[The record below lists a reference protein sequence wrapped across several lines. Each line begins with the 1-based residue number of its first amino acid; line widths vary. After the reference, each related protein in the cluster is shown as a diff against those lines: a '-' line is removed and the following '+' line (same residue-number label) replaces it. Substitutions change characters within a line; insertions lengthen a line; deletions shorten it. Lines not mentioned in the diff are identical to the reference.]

1 MKVKNFDEAINITVQ
16 KYNYNDEQI
25 KKIYEEL
32 EKGNFSVITS
42 DYGARE
48 VVRKHY
54 DFIKKIMIKLHHLLV
69 LLI

>member
-1 MKVKNFDEAINITVQ
+1 MGEK
-16 KYNYNDEQI
+16 QI

-42 DYGARE
+42 DCGARE
-48 VVRKHY
+48 VVRQN
-54 DFIKKIMIKLHHLLV
+54 IMILLKKIMIKLHHLLA